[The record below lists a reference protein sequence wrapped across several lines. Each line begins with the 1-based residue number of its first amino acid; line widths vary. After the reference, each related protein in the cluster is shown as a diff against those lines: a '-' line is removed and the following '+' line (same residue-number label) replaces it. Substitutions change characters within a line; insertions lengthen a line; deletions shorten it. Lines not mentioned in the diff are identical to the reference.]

1 MAVRESGSQRAR
13 RGGAGALVEER
24 SAVLSGDQQSG
35 LLLCVERT
43 TATGASADGAVCSG
57 VAERAEPAGFLR
69 RDYADSGRL
78 SGGAGTLPEGSGD
91 QPALQPVASRC
102 RFDVRF
108 DGR

>member
-24 SAVLSGDQQSG
+24 SAILSRDQQSG

-43 TATGASADGAVCSG
+43 AATGASADGAVCSG

-69 RDYADSGRL
+69 RDYADAGGL

-91 QPALQPVASRC
+91 QPAFQRIASGRG
-102 RFDVRF
+102 FDLRF